1 MLWMLLPN
9 QNLLES
15 STRPSLV
22 ISSEMLLVWPAPVKT
37 CHSVGAGAR
46 KDQVGATI
54 PWWARPQWVPPTPTH
69 KSLPSMRVLPGQLAT
84 DCAKAESTTNPFLGR
99 QFFLE
104 TRFLTVDQTGL
115 QLLSLVK
122 YLVNLVCGA
131 KTLSKQECSETVEI
145 GKAKIISLFSIKQTK
160 VKVLFFPGVTGA
172 STTQVRQRK
181 ARSCHWRTTRA
192 SRWGRCSLGKK
203 R

>member
-15 STRPSLV
+15 STGPFLV

-46 KDQVGATI
+46 RDQVGATI

-99 QFFLE
+99 QFFWE

-115 QLLSLVK
+115 QLLSLA
-122 YLVNLVCGA
+122 NIWP
-131 KTLSKQECSETVEI
+131 TLSVVPRHFQNKS
-145 GKAKIISLFSIKQTK
+145 A
-160 VKVLFFPGVTGA
+160 
-172 STTQVRQRK
+172 VRQWK
-181 ARSCHWRTTRA
+181 
-192 SRWGRCSLGKK
+192 LKK
-203 R
+203 QK

>member
-1 MLWMLLPN
+1 MCTLSRSSQDCETKSLWMLLPN

-15 STRPSLV
+15 STGPFLV

-84 DCAKAESTTNPFLGR
+84 DCAKAESTIVHCCP
-99 QFFLE
+99 
-104 TRFLTVDQTGL
+104 
-115 QLLSLVK
+115 LSLW
-122 YLVNLVCGA
+122 YLDAEMIITEIQISIQRSSSGLLTMLYLTIGQWSRSVTILNYLE
-131 KTLSKQECSETVEI
+131 LS
-145 GKAKIISLFSIKQTK
+145 SLLQY
-160 VKVLFFPGVTGA
+160 V
-172 STTQVRQRK
+172 
-181 ARSCHWRTTRA
+181 
-192 SRWGRCSLGKK
+192 
-203 R
+203 